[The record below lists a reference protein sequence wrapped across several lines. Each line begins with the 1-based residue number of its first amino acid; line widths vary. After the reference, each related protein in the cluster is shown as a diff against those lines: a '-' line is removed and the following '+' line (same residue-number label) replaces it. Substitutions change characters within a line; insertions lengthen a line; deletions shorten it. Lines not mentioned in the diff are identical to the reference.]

1 MVRPSSLDFFERGPA
16 LLFPAPDGFF
26 LPLLRATAGLLA
38 APPILLEDAAHLGR
52 VVFDPEVA
60 SDDLGYSGLGPDVT
74 TKAQGRW
81 PLGQQFQ

>member
-1 MVRPSSLDFFERGPA
+1 V
-16 LLFPAPDGFF
+16 PDGFF
-26 LPLLRATAGLLA
+26 VPLAGTFQRFLA

-52 VVFDPEVA
+52 VVLDPEVA